1 MKQKMSTENLE
12 EIDIFSSTPTERKIE
27 EDFLRRMLESMRQNS
42 QALLDGQGDSME
54 SAVGQQLRLFGSPAF
69 RKLSEY
75 FEKSVPEEAG
85 FQKFPFK

>member
-1 MKQKMSTENLE
+1 MKQKISTENLE
-12 EIDIFSSTPTERKIE
+12 EIDIFSSNPTERKIE
-27 EDFLRRMLESMRQNS
+27 EDFLRRMLESMWKNS
-42 QALLDGQGDSME
+42 QELLYGQGSSME
-54 SAVGQQLRLFGSPAF
+54 STTARQLRLFGSPAF